1 MKYFARALSTTVCA
15 AAVAVAFPVM
25 AQQAPAAP
33 SDNPLAALA
42 NAAGVRSQ
50 NLDPDE
56 LAAAIADRV
65 AGFAGIANADSGE
78 VRVMFTSKSQA
89 FERGA
94 PRAMNALPNNL
105 GSMMQSLGVQ
115 PRMAQAQFDARQMLT
130 FKRAAFAQGAKNGVL
145 WVDIDEMSNRVRI
158 GVDRALEPSQLDALH
173 QRMVQAGL
181 PASAFVLESSE
192 PYVQM
197 QSTGGSIRGQNPPL
211 AGGAQ
216 IQFRING
223 GGASCSVGVPAVR
236 NGVTGFV
243 TASHC
248 SDKVYGTDSSGPS
261 QYSAPTLG
269 QQPFATESI
278 DPGPI
283 NCEDRISAGTAGSN
297 CRRSDALFVRT
308 RSPNDVQLGSIYQAN
323 AALTITGSLPV
334 IGTLD
339 FASLNQRV
347 AKTGRTTG
355 TTSGRVTQTCVDVGV
370 SEQSGQPPSYGVLCA
385 TVTNVPVQGGDSG
398 SALYVPANGGARVTG
413 ILSFGSSDG
422 TSGFSPWGMIRQDL
436 GALTVR

>member
-1 MKYFARALSTTVCA
+1 MKCFTRALRTTVCA
-15 AAVAVAFPVM
+15 AAIAAAFPLL
-25 AQQAPAAP
+25 AQQAPAAAA
-33 SDNPLAALA
+33 DDPLAAMA
-42 NAAGVRSQ
+42 NAAGVRDE

-56 LAAAIADRV
+56 MAAAIADRV
-65 AGFAGIANADSGE
+65 PGFAGLANEESGQ
-78 VRVMFTSKSQA
+78 VRVMFTSRSQA

-105 GSMMQSLGVQ
+105 GPMLQSLGVQ

-130 FKRAAFAQGAKNGVL
+130 FKRAAFAQGVKNGVL

-158 GVDRALEPSQLDALH
+158 GVDRTLEQSQLDALH

-197 QSTGGSIRGQNPPL
+197 QAAGGSLQGQSPPL

-216 IQFRING
+216 IQFRIG
-223 GGASCSVGVPAVR
+223 SGGASCSLGVPAVR
-236 NGVTGFV
+236 NGVTGFI

-248 SDKVYGTDSSGPS
+248 SDKVYGTDASGQSP
-261 QYSAPTLG
+261 YFAPTLA
-269 QQPFATESI
+269 QQAFATESV

-297 CRRSDALFVRT
+297 CRRSDALFVQT
-308 RSPNDVQLGSIYQAN
+308 GSPNAVQLGRIYQAN
-323 AALTITGSLPV
+323 AALNITGSLPV
-334 IGTLD
+334 VGTLRYP
-339 FASLNQRV
+339 SLNQNV

-355 TTSGRVTQTCVDVGV
+355 TTSGRVTQTCVDAAV
-370 SEQSGQPPSYGVLCA
+370 SQAAGQAPSYGVLCS
-385 TVTNVPVQGGDSG
+385 TVTNVLVQGGDSG
-398 SALYVPANGGARVTG
+398 SALYVPENGGARVAG
-413 ILSFGSSDG
+413 ILSFGSSNG
-422 TSGFSPWGMIRQDL
+422 SGFSPWGQIRQDL
-436 GALTVR
+436 GPLRVR